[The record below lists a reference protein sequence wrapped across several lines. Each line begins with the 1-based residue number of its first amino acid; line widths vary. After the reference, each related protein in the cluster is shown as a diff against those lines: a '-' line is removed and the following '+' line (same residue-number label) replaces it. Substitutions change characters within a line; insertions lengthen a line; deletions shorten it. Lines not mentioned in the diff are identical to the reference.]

1 MKSFL
6 MGIASFLFA
15 MSFFLFLHDYNLNKY
30 YLDEL
35 KFACEEASVAG
46 CLFIDWEQYGEG
58 KIVFNYDQS
67 NKAIKFVISS
77 MLKLGRDNMMPENHP
92 YWKDEI
98 EVKVTYYDESDID
111 SENVNICYE
120 IDESTGLHIAI
131 KRCGKGLDESTGLDI
146 KEPSIIV
153 EINAGKP
160 NYRLKYLNINDNI
173 RSSGHAWHPWGED
186 GI

>member
-35 KFACEEASVAG
+35 KFVCEEASVAG
-46 CLFIDWEQYGEG
+46 SSFIDWEEYGEG

-111 SENVNICYE
+111 SENVNICYKK
-120 IDESTGLHIAI
+120 DERTGLYIA
-131 KRCGKGLDESTGLDI
+131 KKGCDE
-146 KEPSIIV
+146 EPSIIV

-173 RSSGHAWHPWGED
+173 RSSGHAWRPWGED
-186 GI
+186 DT